1 MVGIS
6 LEKLDSLFALI
17 AENETLYLPTDTAPG
32 IAQFKKWHSGM
43 KMTGKLK
50 TSRSAKDF
58 FFPQVIENLRKK
70 IWSGH
75 SVRWVYKIRL
85 SIL

>member
-32 IAQFKKWHSGM
+32 IAQFKKWRSGM

-50 TSRSAKDF
+50 DLAQCKGFFLPADGKSRRF
-58 FFPQVIENLRKK
+58 
-70 IWSGH
+70 
-75 SVRWVYKIRL
+75 
-85 SIL
+85 